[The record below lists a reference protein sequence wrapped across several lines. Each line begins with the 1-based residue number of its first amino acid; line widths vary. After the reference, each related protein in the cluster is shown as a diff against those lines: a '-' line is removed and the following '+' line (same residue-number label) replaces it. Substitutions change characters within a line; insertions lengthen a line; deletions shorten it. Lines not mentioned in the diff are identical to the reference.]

1 MNQAVVPVNGSGW
14 PSASVLGRGP
24 VRIPTGGRIRAGIK
38 VLTKKASE
46 EPRALAIYER
56 GVEAGDSYE
65 RIESAIVAALPALKA
80 PLVPKNVAWFTVR
93 PGDFGNPA
101 LARQILEAYGEDR
114 GDGEVRLYRFPVV
127 FPADAWQAV
136 MPHELVAWSASGKR
150 YWSEYSADGQTRYCK
165 RYQPVPMDA
174 SGAKA
179 IRVFGG
185 RKSGLREERSGLC
198 DPEGCAEYQSRQC
211 NLSGRF
217 IFFIPG
223 IASITAFELATHS
236 FYSMNAAIQRFQTIA
251 FMRGGRISGFLDDK
265 RTPFTMSKQLV
276 EVPHIDEMGRPVRVK
291 QWLIDLQAPID
302 VTALLRGED
311 EVFDEASAA
320 ARMLEGPSGGDRVA
334 ADEPPGDFVDDSRAP
349 PDARHRD
356 AQASATASEA
366 MSPCADAPGSQD
378 VLDAATR
385 AGMPAERFEAYA
397 ALRWGTGWKH
407 NTNGRRRALQE
418 IQRCGAALL
427 EADNPPRA

>member
-1 MNQAVVPVNGSGW
+1 MNSAVVPMNGSVW
-14 PSASVLGRGP
+14 PSASVLGQGP

-46 EPRALAIYER
+46 EPRAVEMYER
-56 GVEAGDSYE
+56 GVEAGDSFE
-65 RIESAIVAALPALKA
+65 RIEAAIEAALPALKA

-114 GDGEVRLYRFPVV
+114 GDGVVRLYCFPVV

-150 YWSEYSADGQTRYCK
+150 YWSEYSADGRTRYCK
-165 RYQPVPMDA
+165 RYEPVPMDA
-174 SGAKA
+174 TGARA

-185 RKSGLREERSGLC
+185 RKSGLREEREGLC
-198 DPEGCAEYQSRQC
+198 DPEACAEYQSRQC

-236 FYSMNAAIQRFQTIA
+236 VYSMNAAIQRFQTIA
-251 FMRGGRISGFLDDK
+251 FMRGGRISGFLDGK

-276 EVPHIDEMGRPVRVK
+276 EVPHIDEQGRPVRVK

-302 VTALLRGED
+302 VTALLRGDED
-311 EVFDEASAA
+311 EALDEASAA
-320 ARMLEGPSGGDRVA
+320 VRVLEGGGDNVAQPVSASSVEATSAPADGCRVDA
-334 ADEPPGDFVDDSRAP
+334 ATVSASVPGAVPAGGDA
-349 PDARHRD
+349 PDA
-356 AQASATASEA
+356 QT
-366 MSPCADAPGSQD
+366 
-378 VLDAATR
+378 VLDAAKQ

-397 ALRWGTGWKH
+397 AERWGGGWKH
-407 NTNGRRRALQE
+407 NMNGRRRALQE
-418 IQRCGAALL
+418 IRRCGAALL
-427 EADNPPRA
+427 VPGETPRS